1 MSVRS
6 AAWLAWFM
14 LMVSLIFGALGCL
27 LLFLNDRSSTT
38 DAWYTLAFLAF
49 PIVGV
54 VISSRRPE
62 NPIGWMF
69 CVIGAAN
76 SLYFFAGEYALYTST
91 TRPGALSGG
100 AWLARSQDWTAF
112 IMWSL
117 LFFSLM
123 LFPGERLPASRW
135 RLVALVVAAVLIMM
149 SPLFFVVILGAPV
162 LLLVRFWRAR
172 GEERQQIKW
181 FAYAAGFW
189 IGVAG
194 LLALN
199 RYVLHEPLVEHA
211 ANVLFG
217 VAVASIPVAVGH
229 RHPEVPPLRHRRR
242 HQPHPRLR
250 LAHYVARARVRRLRS
265 LLAVRFP
272 RVGWTGTSQLA
283 VVASTLAVA
292 ALFGPLRRRIQG
304 TIDRRFYRRKY
315 DAAKTLEAFSATLR
329 DETDLDRLGDEMV
342 SVVRETVQPATPR
355 CGCAPSSRPP
365 TGERERPR

>member
-1 MSVRS
+1 MSARS

-217 VAVASIPVAVGH
+217 VAVASIPVAVGIAI
-229 RHPEVPPLRHRRR
+229 LKY
-242 HQPHPRLR
+242 RLYDIDVVINR
-250 LAHYVARARVRRLRS
+250 TLVYGSLTMSLVLVYVACVVSSQYVFREL
-265 LLAVRFP
+265 
-272 RVGWTGTSQLA
+272 VGRDTQLA

-292 ALFGPLRRRIQG
+292 ALFGPLRRRIQS
-304 TIDRRFYRRKY
+304 TIDRRLYRRKY
-315 DAAKTLEAFSATLR
+315 DAAKTLEAFSTTLR

-342 SVVRETVQPATPR
+342 SVVRETTQPVHA
-355 CGCAPSSRPP
+355 SLWLRPELEAADRR
-365 TGERERPR
+365 GERPR